1 MREDAG
7 RNSSGVLFIWILY
20 QPRYTPYVMQ
30 LHYNKERIVFK
41 MKKMISVFLMLVMA
55 LSLASCGKSDTNE
68 GASSTVAE
76 AQQGS
81 STSEQNEAT
90 PVPLGDFSAQDFDG
104 NAVSK
109 DIFANYDLTMVNLWT
124 TTCSYCIEEMPI
136 LNELRKE
143 FQDNGVRFNIISVC
157 MDVGNTKEI
166 NEDSLKKA
174 KEILKTAGVEYPT
187 LIPDSVLLEGR
198 LKGIQAFPESF
209 FVDSEGNVVSE
220 PYVGAMPKNHWRVTM
235 KNEIEKIA
243 QKGNEE

>member
-1 MREDAG
+1 
-7 RNSSGVLFIWILY
+7 
-20 QPRYTPYVMQ
+20 
-30 LHYNKERIVFK
+30 
-41 MKKMISVFLMLVMA
+41 MKKMISVFLLLVMA
-55 LSLASCGKSDTNE
+55 LSLASCGKSNTNADTNG
-68 GASSTVAE
+68 GASTTVAE

-81 STSEQNEAT
+81 STSEQNESK
-90 PVPLGDFSAQDFDG
+90 PVSLGDFSAQDFDG

-109 DIFANYDLTMVNLWT
+109 DIFADYDLTMVNLWT

-143 FQDNGVRFNIISVC
+143 FQDDGVRFNIISVC
-157 MDVGNTKEI
+157 MDVGNTNEI

-174 KEILKTAGVEYPT
+174 KEIIREFFPGPV
-187 LIPDSVLLEGR
+187 VLGGR